1 MVNLMKVVNPLV
13 ESLLKFYGLRAQTI
27 EIEPGTVIHFW
38 APTSVT
44 KNQTNRQTKPATTA
58 KLKKP
63 ALLLL
68 HGFGATGVLTWL
80 FQVAAFSGKYAVFV
94 PDLLF
99 FGGSTTD
106 STNRSPAFQAECL
119 TKGLKLLG
127 VESCAVVGCSYG
139 GIVGSKMA
147 LLEPNFVKC
156 LVLSNS
162 NLALTE
168 SQSEEAFERV
178 GIRSWPELL
187 LPDTVEGLKR
197 LLRVIVYKQPWFPD
211 WAYKHFL
218 EVCFR
223 LCASEYLFIQ
233 IA

>member
-1 MVNLMKVVNPLV
+1 MVNLMKVVNPV
-13 ESLLKFYGLRAQTI
+13 VGFLLKFYGLSAQTV

-38 APTSVT
+38 KPARII
-44 KNQTNRQTKPATTA
+44 KNKKKYRQTKPA
-58 KLKKP
+58 LV
-63 ALLLL
+63 LL

-80 FQVAAFSGKYAVFV
+80 FQIAAFSKKYAVFV

-99 FGGSTTD
+99 FGGSATD
-106 STNRSPAFQAECL
+106 STDRSPAFQADCL
-119 TKGLKLLG
+119 AKALKLLG

-147 LLEPNFVKC
+147 LLDPKLVKC

-168 SQSEEAFERV
+168 SHSEEAFERV
-178 GIRSWPELL
+178 GITSWPELL
-187 LPDTVEGLKR
+187 LPDTAEGLKK
-197 LLRVIVYKQPWFPD
+197 LLRVIVYKRPWFPN

-218 EVCFR
+218 EVCLR
-223 LCASEYLFIQ
+223 LLRSSRICS
-233 IA
+233 